1 MCFSAARRKEFMT
14 EIAIWAEQ
22 RDHRLMDVSL
32 EVLQKARDLSRPI
45 GGGVSAVL
53 IGEDCGA
60 LAEELVEY
68 GASRVFAAEDSRLR
82 LYQSEAYA
90 KVLTRILED
99 VKPEIVLI
107 GGTTIGMDLAPAVAA
122 RLRTGLTAH
131 CVDLYVEKIGDRDQL
146 VQVVPGW
153 GGNMMIRIICPEQ
166 RPQMVTVRPG
176 VMEKGSRD
184 SGRKGEIF
192 FLNPELSED
201 DFQARSVEHVRE
213 QQPEASMDDAE
224 IIVSGGFGLYSAG
237 GFGLVEELAGVL
249 GGQFAG
255 TRPAFDEGWIPEG
268 RMIGQSGKTVKPRLF
283 ISIGAS
289 GAVHY
294 TTGFQKS
301 RLIVA
306 IDKNPKAPIFNIA
319 DLGIVGDL
327 QKIVPALIEALQRDR
342 SS

>member
-1 MCFSAARRKEFMT
+1 M
-14 EIAIWAEQ
+14 IWAEQ
-22 RDHRLMDVSL
+22 RDYRLLDVSL
-32 EVLQKARDLSRPI
+32 EVLQKARDLSQIYKGR
-45 GGGVSAVL
+45 VSAVL
-53 IGEDCGA
+53 IGENCGP

-90 KVLTRILED
+90 KVLARILED

-176 VMEKGSRD
+176 VMEKGERKP
-184 SGRKGEIF
+184 GEKGEIV
-192 FLNPELSED
+192 FLKPELREED
-201 DFQARSVEHVRE
+201 FLARAIEFVRE
-213 QQPEASMDDAE
+213 QQGEKSLDDAE

-237 GFGLVEELAGVL
+237 GFGLVEELAGAL
-249 GGQFAG
+249 GGEFAG
-255 TRPAFDEGWIPEG
+255 TRPAFDEGWIPES
-268 RMIGQSGKTVKPRLF
+268 RMIGQSGKTVKPKLF
-283 ISIGAS
+283 FSIGAS

-301 RLIVA
+301 RVIVA
-306 IDKNPKAPIFNIA
+306 IDKNPKAPIFSIA
-319 DLGIVGDL
+319 DLGIVGDVK
-327 QKIVPALIEALQRDR
+327 KIVPVIIEKLKKDR
-342 SS
+342 PS

>member
-1 MCFSAARRKEFMT
+1 MT
-14 EIAIWAEQ
+14 EITIWAEQ
-22 RDHRLMDVSL
+22 RDHRLLDVSL
-32 EVLQKARDLSRPI
+32 EVLQKARELSQRHDSR
-45 GGGVSAVL
+45 VSAVL
-53 IGEDCGA
+53 IGEDCGP

-68 GASRVFAAEDSRLR
+68 GASRVFAAEDPRLR

-90 KVLTRILED
+90 KVLTRILGD

-131 CVDLYVEKIGDRDQL
+131 CVDLYVEKIDGRDQL

-153 GGNMMIRIICPEQ
+153 GGNMMIRIVCPEH

-176 VMEKGSRD
+176 VMEKGKRD
-184 SGRKGEIF
+184 PGKKGEIF
-192 FLNPELSED
+192 FLKPELSED
-201 DFQARSVEHVRE
+201 DFRARSIEYVRE
-213 QQPEASMDDAE
+213 QQGEGSLEDAD

-237 GFGLVEELAGVL
+237 GFGLVRELAEAV
-249 GGQFAG
+249 GGEVAG
-255 TRPAFDEGWIPEG
+255 TRPAFDEGWIPESA
-268 RMIGQSGKTVKPRLF
+268 MIGQSGKTVRPKLL
-283 ISIGAS
+283 ISLGAS

-301 RLIVA
+301 RVIVA
-306 IDKNPKAPIFNIA
+306 IDKNPKAPIFSIA

-327 QKIVPALIEALQRDR
+327 KRIVPALIEELKARKTV
-342 SS
+342 

>member
-1 MCFSAARRKEFMT
+1 M
-14 EIAIWAEQ
+14 IWAEQ
-22 RDHRLMDVSL
+22 RDYRLLDVSL
-32 EVLQKARDLSRPI
+32 EVLQKARDLSQLYEGR
-45 GGGVSAVL
+45 VSAVL
-53 IGEDCGA
+53 IGENCGP

-90 KVLTRILED
+90 KVLARILED

-107 GGTTIGMDLAPAVAA
+107 GGTTIGTDLAPAVAA

-176 VMEKGSRD
+176 VMEKGERKP
-184 SGRKGEIF
+184 GEKGEIY
-192 FLNPELSED
+192 FLEPELSED
-201 DFQARSVEHVRE
+201 DFRARAIEFVRE
-213 QQPEASMDDAE
+213 QQGEKSLDDAE

-237 GFGLVEELAGVL
+237 GFGLVEELAGAL
-249 GGQFAG
+249 GGEFAG
-255 TRPAFDEGWIPEG
+255 TRPAFDEGWIPES
-268 RMIGQSGKTVKPRLF
+268 RMIGQSGKTVKPKLF
-283 ISIGAS
+283 FSIGAS

-301 RLIVA
+301 RVIVA
-306 IDKNPKAPIFNIA
+306 IDKNPKAPIFSIA
-319 DLGIVGDL
+319 DLGIVGDVK
-327 QKIVPALIEALQRDR
+327 KIVPVIIEKLKKDR
-342 SS
+342 PS